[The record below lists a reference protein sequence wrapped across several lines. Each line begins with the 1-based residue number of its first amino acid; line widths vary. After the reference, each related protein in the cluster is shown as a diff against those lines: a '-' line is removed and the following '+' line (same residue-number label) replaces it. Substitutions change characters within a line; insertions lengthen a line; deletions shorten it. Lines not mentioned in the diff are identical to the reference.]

1 MLLGREVNRLSDFE
15 IESKYKDAVIMNLQG
30 EVAEL
35 SQRLSETAAAAAAAA
50 AATRQSDRCVH
61 KFQGLDE
68 DDDLRQKEIESMKS
82 QVGLGNKPIRA

>member
-35 SQRLSETAAAAAAAA
+35 SQRLSETAAAAAAATA
-50 AATRQSDRCVH
+50 ARQSDRCVH

>member
-50 AATRQSDRCVH
+50 SRQSDRCVH